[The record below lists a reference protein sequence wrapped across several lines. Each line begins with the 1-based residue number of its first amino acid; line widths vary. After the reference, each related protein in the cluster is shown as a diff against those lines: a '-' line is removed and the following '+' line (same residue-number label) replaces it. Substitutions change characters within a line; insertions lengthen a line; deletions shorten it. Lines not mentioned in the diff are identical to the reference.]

1 MKDWQSQAHVKW
13 DCKYHVVILP
23 KYRRK
28 VLYGR
33 MRRGVGQILR
43 DLCRQKDIEPVE
55 GKAMPD
61 HIHMLLSVPPKY
73 SIAMTIGYLKGKSAT
88 RIHRECRFRSERVPL
103 FRASGDH
110 LSGCGA
116 IRLTMLRDRAN
127 SPAWLAPARWLRGV
141 AIGGPR
147 PKRCP
152 VEHPRDVTVE
162 LLAQRDGRLEE
173 AQPGRRGVQIQ
184 LITT

>member
-1 MKDWQSQAHVKW
+1 MLPQAEEEPWIKREHHEGPPCRYGPWQAKRSYFPARERF
-13 DCKYHVVILP
+13 LL
-23 KYRRK
+23 
-28 VLYGR
+28 VLDTPASYPEGDH
-33 MRRGVGQILR
+33 QT
-43 DLCRQKDIEPVE
+43 QEP
-55 GKAMPD
+55 
-61 HIHMLLSVPPKY
+61 PP
-73 SIAMTIGYLKGKSAT
+73 
-88 RIHRECRFRSERVPL
+88 CRFRSERVPL

-162 LLAQRDGRLEE
+162 LLAQRDGSLEE

>member
-1 MKDWQSQAHVKW
+1 MA
-13 DCKYHVVILP
+13 IRALA
-23 KYRRK
+23 
-28 VLYGR
+28 
-33 MRRGVGQILR
+33 RRGRSTVDPVRQSPLPPGIVSTFLR
-43 DLCRQKDIEPVE
+43 AGLRE
-55 GKAMPD
+55 
-61 HIHMLLSVPPKY
+61 
-73 SIAMTIGYLKGKSAT
+73 SA
-88 RIHRECRFRSERVPL
+88 RRRGAEAPFVWNPNHCRFRSERVPL

-162 LLAQRDGRLEE
+162 LLAQRDGSLEE

>member
-1 MKDWQSQAHVKW
+1 MIWTPLLCPSRGRTGR
-13 DCKYHVVILP
+13 P
-23 KYRRK
+23 PRRP
-28 VLYGR
+28 G
-33 MRRGVGQILR
+33 RGVV
-43 DLCRQKDIEPVE
+43 PVFE
-55 GKAMPD
+55 LA
-61 HIHMLLSVPPKY
+61 
-73 SIAMTIGYLKGKSAT
+73 
-88 RIHRECRFRSERVPL
+88 CRFRSERVPL

-162 LLAQRDGRLEE
+162 LLAQRDGSLEE

>member
-1 MKDWQSQAHVKW
+1 MT
-13 DCKYHVVILP
+13 
-23 KYRRK
+23 RRSTKPGERGRIIVDAQKRAALEAAGWK
-28 VLYGR
+28 VGDAADFLGLTEEEQQIT
-33 MRRGVGQILR
+33 MRR
-43 DLCRQKDIEPVE
+43 
-55 GKAMPD
+55 
-61 HIHMLLSVPPKY
+61 
-73 SIAMTIGYLKGKSAT
+73 
-88 RIHRECRFRSERVPL
+88 HRGCRFRSERVPL

-162 LLAQRDGRLEE
+162 LLAQRDGSLEE

>member
-1 MKDWQSQAHVKW
+1 MAVVDDEKLMIRPPSAIRLAACWQAKNVPFTLTAKIWSNSS
-13 DCKYHVVILP
+13 
-23 KYRRK
+23 
-28 VLYGR
+28 
-33 MRRGVGQILR
+33 
-43 DLCRQKDIEPVE
+43 
-55 GKAMPD
+55 
-61 HIHMLLSVPPKY
+61 SV
-73 SIAMTIGYLKGKSAT
+73 TSAT
-88 RIHRECRFRSERVPL
+88 GLLNMMPALLTRMSSLCRFRSERVPL

-162 LLAQRDGRLEE
+162 LLAQRDGSLEE